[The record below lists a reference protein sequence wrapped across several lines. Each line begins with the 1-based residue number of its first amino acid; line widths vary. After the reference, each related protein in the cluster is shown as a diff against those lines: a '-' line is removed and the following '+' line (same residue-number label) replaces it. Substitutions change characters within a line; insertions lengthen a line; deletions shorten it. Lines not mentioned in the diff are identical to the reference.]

1 MYKRLF
7 TTILIANMV
16 LCPSTLSRQS
26 LNLTPLL
33 RNASSQEKERSV
45 EKSWRKSA
53 PLKIGAIKTKKGE
66 ILLGKK
72 FVDSDD
78 EWFQGL
84 SVVLENISG
93 KTITY
98 IGAGFLFPREVGD
111 VGKAPPLYKSLFY
124 GLHPD
129 APEPSTINRQ
139 PLVLKPGEKIAV
151 TLFDPDYFE
160 VKDDL
165 AKLEYIHSI
174 KTIKFHLEEV
184 YFDDG
189 TSWVVGT
196 WFRPNENKTRRPIQ
210 EQPPLSSISR
220 SPFSLLSHSFR
231 ENKLENF
238 PAFF

>member
-1 MYKRLF
+1 MYERLF
-7 TTILIANMV
+7 IAILIASMV

-33 RNASSQEKERSV
+33 RTASSQEKERSV
-45 EKSWRKSA
+45 EKLWHKSA
-53 PLKIGAIKTKKGE
+53 PLKIGTIKTKKGE
-66 ILLGKK
+66 IILGKK
-72 FVDSDD
+72 FVDDD
-78 EWFQGL
+78 EWFRGL

-98 IGAGFLFPREVGD
+98 IGAGFLFPRQVGD
-111 VGKAPPLYKSLFY
+111 AGEAPPLYKALSY

-129 APEPSTINRQ
+129 VPEDSVINNQ
-139 PLVLKPGEKIAV
+139 PLALKPGEKIAI

-160 VKDDL
+160 VKNDL
-165 AKLEYIHSI
+165 TKLEYIYSI
-174 KTIKFHLEEV
+174 KTIKFNLGEV

-189 TSWVVGT
+189 TSWVAGNSL
-196 WFRPNENKTRRPIQ
+196 PHKANKTRRSIQ

-220 SPFSLLSHSFR
+220 SPFSFLGHSFR
-231 ENKLENF
+231 ANKLEKF